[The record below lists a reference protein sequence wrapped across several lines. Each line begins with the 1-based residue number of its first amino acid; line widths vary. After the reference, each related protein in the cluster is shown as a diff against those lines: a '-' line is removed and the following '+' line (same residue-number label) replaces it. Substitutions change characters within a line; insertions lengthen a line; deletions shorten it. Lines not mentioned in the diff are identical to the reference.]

1 MEKRI
6 EAYLDQHARKLIAE
20 ELRLLYG
27 AEEDVPDDFLELL
40 QLLKEQR
47 RTPRVVQKIR
57 SDEGTWIDME
67 QFITER
73 SKMKFSH
80 GMCPDCERRVSADE
94 RPSNKP
100 TDR

>member
-27 AEEDVPDDFLELL
+27 ADEDVPDDFLELL

-57 SDEGTWIDME
+57 SGNWKIHSFAVEGR
-67 QFITER
+67 R
-73 SKMKFSH
+73 ST
-80 GMCPDCERRVSADE
+80 
-94 RPSNKP
+94 P
-100 TDR
+100 T

>member
-27 AEEDVPDDFLELL
+27 ADEEVPDDFLELL

-57 SDEGTWIDME
+57 SG
-67 QFITER
+67 
-73 SKMKFSH
+73 
-80 GMCPDCERRVSADE
+80 
-94 RPSNKP
+94 N
-100 TDR
+100 

>member
-40 QLLKEQR
+40 HLKEQR

-57 SDEGTWIDME
+57 SG
-67 QFITER
+67 
-73 SKMKFSH
+73 
-80 GMCPDCERRVSADE
+80 
-94 RPSNKP
+94 N
-100 TDR
+100 

>member
-27 AEEDVPDDFLELL
+27 ADEDVPDDFLELL

-47 RTPRVVQKIR
+47 RTPRAVQKNPQR
-57 SDEGTWIDME
+57 KLKNSQLCG
-67 QFITER
+67 
-73 SKMKFSH
+73 
-80 GMCPDCERRVSADE
+80 
-94 RPSNKP
+94 
-100 TDR
+100 